1 MREEQMD
8 DRVQGKS
15 APVLGWGEACALL
28 VARSGVAL
36 APDQGGARRRI
47 LEMSRG
53 RCTFDM
59 ADPSR
64 FHGFRGA
71 EARVGRMS
79 VKVLSWDCEGPCETS
94 TWRSHDHHMALHIPL
109 RGAFEARQA
118 GEWVKVEPGSA
129 LVVSSAGET
138 RRRWVG
144 PSDLLNIMVDRDAL
158 DQSVTREA
166 FSGPDGVLKFP
177 ELTLIDLA
185 EASTLA
191 RFVEMIIRDLA
202 TENSAFSDPAVG
214 IEAERVLL
222 QLLLRSMRHEVE
234 RRPIHERYRIV
245 PAYMR
250 RAERFIRE
258 SHAGPLDI
266 AIIAQGSGVSV
277 RTLQYG
283 FRKYRDASPMAFLRD
298 VRLSSAR
305 RALIDGRGASIGVV
319 AQGVGYPSK
328 SQFARDYRAAF
339 GESPT
344 ETRRAMRG

>member
-1 MREEQMD
+1 MTELVEAGPAA
-8 DRVQGKS
+8 V
-15 APVLGWGEACALL
+15 AGWIRSCATL
-28 VARSGVAL
+28 ATRSGAPL
-36 APDQGGARRRI
+36 AGDPGATRRRI

-53 RCTFDM
+53 HCTFDM
-59 ADPSR
+59 AEPSR
-64 FHGFRGA
+64 FYGFRGA

-79 VKVLSWDCEGPCETS
+79 VKYLSWDCGGACETS
-94 TWRSHDHHMALHIPL
+94 TWRSHDHHLALHIPL

-118 GEWVKVEPGSA
+118 GEWVNVPPGFA
-129 LVVSSAGET
+129 LVVSAAGET
-138 RRRWVG
+138 RRRWEG
-144 PSDLLNIMVDRDAL
+144 ASDLLNIMVDRDAL

-166 FSGPDGVLKFP
+166 FAGPDGVLKFP
-177 ELTLIDLA
+177 ALTLIDLT

-191 RFVEMIIRDLA
+191 RFVEMIIRDLEG
-202 TENSAFSDPAVG
+202 ENSAFADPAVG

-258 SHAGPLDI
+258 HHGAVLDI
-266 AIIAQGSGVSV
+266 AAIAEGSGVSA

-283 FRKYRDASPMAFLRD
+283 FRKYRGASPMAFLRD

-305 RALIDGRGASIGVV
+305 RALVDGRGGSIGEV
-319 AQGVGYPSK
+319 ASAAGYPSK
-328 SQFARDYRAAF
+328 SQFARDYRASF

-344 ETRRAMRG
+344 ETRRTLRG

>member
-1 MREEQMD
+1 
-8 DRVQGKS
+8 
-15 APVLGWGEACALL
+15 
-28 VARSGVAL
+28 
-36 APDQGGARRRI
+36 
-47 LEMSRG
+47 
-53 RCTFDM
+53 
-59 ADPSR
+59 
-64 FHGFRGA
+64 
-71 EARVGRMS
+71 MS
-79 VKVLSWDCEGPCETS
+79 VKVLSWDCEGSCETS

-109 RGAFEARQA
+109 RGTFEARQA

-191 RFVEMIIRDLA
+191 RFVDMIIRDLA

-266 AIIAQGSGVSV
+266 AIIAQGSGLSV

-328 SQFARDYRAAF
+328 SQFARDYRAAC